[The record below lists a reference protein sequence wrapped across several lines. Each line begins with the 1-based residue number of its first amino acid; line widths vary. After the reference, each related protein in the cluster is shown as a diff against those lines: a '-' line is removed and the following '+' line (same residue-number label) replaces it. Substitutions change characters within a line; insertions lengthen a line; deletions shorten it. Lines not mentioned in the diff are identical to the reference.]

1 MMGETVMHNMAEQ
14 VPPFLFLFLFLAKQP
29 FLTCW
34 ANVSMLKINMN
45 LGSMFNF
52 NSVLIVII
60 DVQLN

>member
-1 MMGETVMHNMAEQ
+1 MHNMAEQ
-14 VPPFLFLFLFLAKQP
+14 VPPFLFLFLAKQP